1 VLFTWKTTLLF
12 VICATLLL
20 LQINW
25 LMLGDTLPIKK
36 AMDYSTSETNFLKL
50 WIKIAVVIGV
60 LLPGVAFFVWH
71 RYPEPRKIMEFYL
84 VVLIVQIVT
93 ESILSR
99 VLFPS
104 LVVITGTIY
113 TVFRI
118 CQLWQGQQLVMA
130 AAQINNHNLIIF
142 SSLLWL
148 LLLFWSSNLI
158 VIFAVSWPNIL
169 SKRFFNKKKMSFL
182 FSRLCSVFEL

>member
-1 VLFTWKTTLLF
+1 MLFTWKTTLLF
-12 VICATLLL
+12 VTFATLLL
-20 LQINW
+20 FPLNW
-25 LMLGDTLPIKK
+25 LMLGNTLPIKK
-36 AMDYSTSETNFLKL
+36 AINYSSLQTNFLQK
-50 WIKIAVVIGV
+50 WIKIALFIGV
-60 LLPGVAFFVWH
+60 LLPGVAFLVWH
-71 RYPEPRKIMEFYL
+71 DYPEPRKIMGFYL
-84 VVLIVQIVT
+84 VVLIVQIVA

-130 AAQINNHNLIIF
+130 ATQINNHNSIIF

-158 VIFAVSWPNIL
+158 IIFAVSWPNIL
-169 SKRFFNKKKMSFL
+169 SKRFFD
-182 FSRLCSVFEL
+182 

>member
-1 VLFTWKTTLLF
+1 MLFTWKTTLLF
-12 VICATLLL
+12 VTCATLILL
-20 LQINW
+20 PLNW

-36 AMDYSTSETNFLKL
+36 AIDYSISQTNFIQL

-60 LLPGVAFFVWH
+60 LLPGVAFFVWW
-71 RYPEPRKIMEFYL
+71 RYPEPRKVMGFYL
-84 VVLIVQIVT
+84 VVLIIQIVA

-104 LVVITGTIY
+104 LVVVTGTVY

-118 CQLWQGQQLVMA
+118 WQLWQGQQIVMA
-130 AAQINNHNLIIF
+130 AAQTNNHNSIIF

-158 VIFAVSWPNIL
+158 VLFAVSWPSIL
-169 SKRFFNKKKMSFL
+169 SKRFFD
-182 FSRLCSVFEL
+182 

>member
-20 LQINW
+20 WQLNW
-25 LMLGDTLPIKK
+25 LMLGDTLLIKK
-36 AMDYSTSETNFLKL
+36 AIDYSISQTNFIQVWL
-50 WIKIAVVIGV
+50 KIAVFLGL
-60 LLPGVAFFVWH
+60 LLPGVAFFLWR
-71 RYPEPRKIMEFYL
+71 RYPEPKKILGFYL
-84 VVLIVQIVT
+84 VVLIIQIAS

-118 CQLWQGQQLVMA
+118 WQLWQGQQLVNSGV
-130 AAQINNHNLIIF
+130 QTNNHNPIIF
-142 SSLLWL
+142 RILLWL

-158 VIFAVSWPNIL
+158 VLFTVAWPSIL
-169 SKRFFNKKKMSFL
+169 
-182 FSRLCSVFEL
+182 

>member
-1 VLFTWKTTLLF
+1 
-12 VICATLLL
+12 
-20 LQINW
+20 
-25 LMLGDTLPIKK
+25 MG
-36 AMDYSTSETNFLKL
+36 
-50 WIKIAVVIGV
+50 
-60 LLPGVAFFVWH
+60 
-71 RYPEPRKIMEFYL
+71 FYL
-84 VVLIVQIVT
+84 VVLIVQIAA

-118 CQLWQGQQLVMA
+118 GQVWQGQQLVMA
-130 AAQINNHNLIIF
+130 AAQTNNHNSMIF

-158 VIFAVSWPNIL
+158 VLFAVAWPSIL
-169 SKRFFNKKKMSFL
+169 PKRSFD
-182 FSRLCSVFEL
+182 

>member
-1 VLFTWKTTLLF
+1 MLFTWKTTLLF

-20 LQINW
+20 WQLNW
-25 LMLGDTLPIKK
+25 LMLGDTLLIKK
-36 AMDYSTSETNFLKL
+36 AIDYSISQTNFIQVWL
-50 WIKIAVVIGV
+50 KIAVFLGL
-60 LLPGVAFFVWH
+60 LLPGVAFFLWR
-71 RYPEPRKIMEFYL
+71 RYPEPKKILGFYL
-84 VVLIVQIVT
+84 VVLIIQIAS

-118 CQLWQGQQLVMA
+118 WQLWQGQQLVNSGV
-130 AAQINNHNLIIF
+130 QTNNHNPIIF
-142 SSLLWL
+142 RILLWL

-158 VIFAVSWPNIL
+158 VLFTVAWPSIL
-169 SKRFFNKKKMSFL
+169 
-182 FSRLCSVFEL
+182 

>member
-1 VLFTWKTTLLF
+1 MLFTWKTTLLF
-12 VICATLLL
+12 VTCATLILL
-20 LQINW
+20 PLNW

-36 AMDYSTSETNFLKL
+36 AIDYSTSETNFMQF
-50 WIKIAVVIGV
+50 WIKIAVFLGV
-60 LLPGVAFFVWH
+60 LLPGVAFLVWH
-71 RYPEPRKIMEFYL
+71 DYPEPRKIMGFYL
-84 VVLIVQIVT
+84 VVLIVQIAA

-99 VLFPS
+99 VFFPS

-118 CQLWQGQQLVMA
+118 WQLWQGQQLVMA
-130 AAQINNHNLIIF
+130 AAQTNNHNSMIF

-158 VIFAVSWPNIL
+158 VLFAVAWPSIL
-169 SKRFFNKKKMSFL
+169 SKRSFD
-182 FSRLCSVFEL
+182 

>member
-1 VLFTWKTTLLF
+1 MLFTWKTTLLF

-25 LMLGDTLPIKK
+25 LMLRDTLPIKK
-36 AMDYSTSETNFLKL
+36 AMDYSTSETNFLKF

-84 VVLIVQIVT
+84 VVLIVQIVA

-118 CQLWQGQQLVMA
+118 G
-130 AAQINNHNLIIF
+130 
-142 SSLLWL
+142 
-148 LLLFWSSNLI
+148 
-158 VIFAVSWPNIL
+158 
-169 SKRFFNKKKMSFL
+169 
-182 FSRLCSVFEL
+182 

>member
-1 VLFTWKTTLLF
+1 MLFTWKTTLLF
-12 VICATLLL
+12 VTCATLILL
-20 LQINW
+20 PLNW
-25 LMLGDTLPIKK
+25 LMLGDTLLIKK
-36 AMDYSTSETNFLKL
+36 GIDYSTSETNFMQF
-50 WIKIAVVIGV
+50 WIKIAVFIGV
-60 LLPGVAFFVWH
+60 LLPGVAFLVWH
-71 RYPEPRKIMEFYL
+71 DYPEPRKIMGFYL
-84 VVLIVQIVT
+84 VVLIVQIAA

-118 CQLWQGQQLVMA
+118 WQLWQGQQLVMA
-130 AAQINNHNLIIF
+130 AAQTNNHNSMIF

-169 SKRFFNKKKMSFL
+169 SKRSFD
-182 FSRLCSVFEL
+182 

>member
-1 VLFTWKTTLLF
+1 MLFTWKTTLLF
-12 VICATLLL
+12 VTCATLLL
-20 LQINW
+20 LLINW
-25 LMLGDTLPIKK
+25 LMLGDTLPLKK
-36 AMDYSTSETNFLKL
+36 AMDYSTSETTFMQL

-60 LLPGVAFFVWH
+60 LLPGVAFLIWW
-71 RYPEPRKIMEFYL
+71 RYPEPRKIMGFYL
-84 VVLIVQIVT
+84 VVLIVQIAA

-118 CQLWQGQQLVMA
+118 GQVWQGQQLVMA
-130 AAQINNHNLIIF
+130 AAQTNNHNSMIF

-158 VIFAVSWPNIL
+158 VLFAVAWPSIL
-169 SKRFFNKKKMSFL
+169 SKRSFD
-182 FSRLCSVFEL
+182 

>member
-1 VLFTWKTTLLF
+1 MLFTWKTTLLF
-12 VICATLLL
+12 VICATLLW
-20 LQINW
+20 LQLNW

>member
-1 VLFTWKTTLLF
+1 
-12 VICATLLL
+12 
-20 LQINW
+20 
-25 LMLGDTLPIKK
+25 
-36 AMDYSTSETNFLKL
+36 
-50 WIKIAVVIGV
+50 
-60 LLPGVAFFVWH
+60 
-71 RYPEPRKIMEFYL
+71 MEFYL
-84 VVLIVQIVT
+84 VVLIVQIVA

-104 LVVITGTIY
+104 LVVITGSIY

-130 AAQINNHNLIIF
+130 ATQINNHNLIIF

-148 LLLFWSSNLI
+148 LLLFGSSNLI

-169 SKRFFNKKKMSFL
+169 SKRFFN
-182 FSRLCSVFEL
+182 

>member
-1 VLFTWKTTLLF
+1 MLFTSKTTLWF
-12 VICATLLL
+12 VTCATLLL
-20 LQINW
+20 LSLNW
-25 LMLGDTLPIKK
+25 LILGDTLLIKK
-36 AMDYSTSETNFLKL
+36 AIDYSISQTNFIRVWL
-50 WIKIAVVIGV
+50 KIAVFLGL
-60 LLPGVAFFVWH
+60 LLPGVAFFVWR
-71 RYPEPRKIMEFYL
+71 RYPEPKKILGFYL
-84 VVLIVQIVT
+84 VVLIIQIAS

-104 LVVITGTIY
+104 LVVINGTIY

-118 CQLWQGQQLVMA
+118 WQLWQSQQLVMA

-169 SKRFFNKKKMSFL
+169 SKRFFD
-182 FSRLCSVFEL
+182 

>member
-1 VLFTWKTTLLF
+1 MLFTWKTTLLF

-20 LQINW
+20 WQLNW
-25 LMLGDTLPIKK
+25 LMLGDTLLIKK
-36 AMDYSTSETNFLKL
+36 AIDYSISQTNFIRVWL
-50 WIKIAVVIGV
+50 KIAVFLGL
-60 LLPGVAFFVWH
+60 LLPGVAFFVWR
-71 RYPEPRKIMEFYL
+71 RYPEPKKILGFYL
-84 VVLIVQIVT
+84 VVLIIQIAS

-118 CQLWQGQQLVMA
+118 WQLWQGQQLVNSGV
-130 AAQINNHNLIIF
+130 QTNNHNPIIF
-142 SSLLWL
+142 RILLWL

-158 VIFAVSWPNIL
+158 VLFTVAWPSIL
-169 SKRFFNKKKMSFL
+169 
-182 FSRLCSVFEL
+182 

>member
-1 VLFTWKTTLLF
+1 MLFTGKTTLLF

-20 LQINW
+20 LQLNW

-36 AMDYSTSETNFLKL
+36 AMDYSTSETNFLKF

-148 LLLFWSSNLI
+148 LLLFLSSNLI

-169 SKRFFNKKKMSFL
+169 SKRFFN
-182 FSRLCSVFEL
+182 